1 MPLALL
7 LLALLH
13 RRGERGYLWSRIK
26 DNKEGS
32 RGLLWGRFLLLSC
45 VPGKAETPALTDRR
59 QFLKSAGKFADQQS
73 VACASLSLTAKRFYL
88 VELLLCNASGFRVQ
102 HRFHILLPL
111 ESPGSSPQPW
121 GYNPQPWAAPS
132 RLCERQRHDRER

>member
-13 RRGERGYLWSRIK
+13 RQGERGYLWSRIK

-32 RGLLWGRFLLLSC
+32 RGLLWGRFLLLSTLSR

-102 HRFHILLPL
+102 HRFRILLPL
-111 ESPGSSPQPW
+111 ESTGSSA
-121 GYNPQPWAAPS
+121 QPWAAPS